1 MMRGQVVSLLGHEGD
16 PAQFR
21 PFQFP
26 PGCWL
31 EISSIIG
38 ERVVSL
44 QVKSPPEPQPP
55 CAERARRLHAV
66 SAAYIRALERPTTE
80 PEPGSESEKEPEPE
94 TESGVESE
102 PEKEQTR
109 IDALCTWL
117 EAVESWTHASA
128 LTLAWTG
135 AVRIEARPTFTI
147 SVRRTPGGAARLE
160 VTVEVTADG
169 SGAPAITTTVPTAAH
184 TSHPTVRSV
193 LDAFRDTG
201 LIGLNGMA
209 GMADIAK
216 YEFSPDWD
224 QPRGDDDGGL
234 LLLSAEP
241 SIITVTPRMLCALCN
256 TYTLDARP
264 AYIRVSP
271 DGWQQYL
278 DATNLCIDC
287 AGSFGETERAVR
299 LWGAQFT
306 LWVDGK
312 HAPLFTLEFSAPVKV
327 KVESDAFDE
336 GIGEPFYAR
345 AVPLESMSIWQHMAY
360 LAGHAEDLLLRIAG
374 AGPKQPEV
382 PGSRKCP
389 KLKSPLLGL
398 LSEATIR
405 KILAHLKRA
414 VLPPSRRV
422 IA

>member
-1 MMRGQVVSLLGHEGD
+1 MSLLGHEGD

-38 ERVVSL
+38 ERVVSV
-44 QVKSPPEPQPP
+44 QVKSPPEPLPP
-55 CAERARRLHAV
+55 CPERARLLRAV
-66 SAAYIRALERPTTE
+66 SAAYIRALQGPRPE
-80 PEPGSESEKEPEPE
+80 SESEVDARP
-94 TESGVESE
+94 
-102 PEKEQTR
+102 

-117 EAVESWTHASA
+117 EAVASWTHASA

-147 SVRRTPGGAARLE
+147 SVSRAPGAT
-160 VTVEVTADG
+160 VTVEVTAEG
-169 SGAPAITTTVPTAAH
+169 IPAITTTVPTAAH
-184 TSHPTVRSV
+184 TSHPTVRAV
-193 LDAFRDTG
+193 IEAFRHTG
-201 LIGLNGMA
+201 LTGLTDSDM
-209 GMADIAK
+209 AK

-224 QPRGDDDGGL
+224 QRLAPWRSLDDDGGL
-234 LLLSAEP
+234 LLLGAEP
-241 SIITVTPRMLCALCN
+241 EIITVTPRMRCALCN

-264 AYIRVSP
+264 AYILVYP
-271 DGWQQYL
+271 GDWEQYL
-278 DATNLCIDC
+278 DATIPCIDC
-287 AGSFGETERAVR
+287 AGGFGETKRALR

-306 LWVDGK
+306 LSVAARR
-312 HAPLFTLEFSAPVKV
+312 APLFTLEFSAPVKV
-327 KVESDAFDE
+327 EVEVDSDAFDQ
-336 GIGEPFYAR
+336 GLGDPFYAR
-345 AVPLESMSIWQHMAY
+345 AVPRESMSIWQHMAY

-374 AGPKQPEV
+374 AKQPEV

-389 KLKSPLLGL
+389 KLKSPLLGR

-414 VLPPSRRV
+414 VLPPSHRA

>member
-1 MMRGQVVSLLGHEGD
+1 MLRGQVVSLLGHEGD

-38 ERVVSL
+38 ERVVSV
-44 QVKSPPEPQPP
+44 QVKSPPEPLPP
-55 CAERARRLHAV
+55 CPERARLLHAV
-66 SAAYIRALERPTTE
+66 SAAYIRALEGPRRQ
-80 PEPGSESEKEPEPE
+80 PESESEVDARP
-94 TESGVESE
+94 
-102 PEKEQTR
+102 

-117 EAVESWTHASA
+117 EAVGSWTHASA

-147 SVRRTPGGAARLE
+147 SVWRTPGLGASRH
-160 VTVEVTADG
+160 VTVEVTAEG
-169 SGAPAITTTVPTAAH
+169 IPAITTTVHTAAH

-193 LDAFRDTG
+193 LEAFRDTG
-201 LIGLNGMA
+201 LTGLNGLA
-209 GMADIAK
+209 GKADSDMAK

-224 QPRGDDDGGL
+224 QRLAPWRRDVSLDDDGGL
-234 LLLSAEP
+234 LLLGAEP
-241 SIITVTPRMLCALCN
+241 EIITVTPRMRCALCN

-264 AYIRVSP
+264 AYIRVYP
-271 DGWQQYL
+271 VGWEQYL
-278 DATNLCIDC
+278 DATNPCIDC
-287 AGSFGETERAVR
+287 AGSFGETARALR

-306 LWVDGK
+306 LSVAARR
-312 HAPLFTLEFSAPVKV
+312 APLFTLEFSAPVLEFSAPV
-327 KVESDAFDE
+327 NVEVAITGVTDAFDE
-336 GIGEPFYAR
+336 GLYHAR

-374 AGPKQPEV
+374 AGPKQLA
-382 PGSRKCP
+382 GL
-389 KLKSPLLGL
+389 KLKSPLLGR

-414 VLPPSRRV
+414 VLPPSHRA

>member
-1 MMRGQVVSLLGHEGD
+1 MLRGQVVSLLGHEGD

-26 PGCWL
+26 LGCWL

-38 ERVVSL
+38 ERVVSVH
-44 QVKSPPEPQPP
+44 VKAPPEPQPP
-55 CAERARRLHAV
+55 CAERARLLHAV
-66 SAAYIRALERPTTE
+66 SAAYIRALEGP
-80 PEPGSESEKEPEPE
+80 
-94 TESGVESE
+94 TESDVDA
-102 PEKEQTR
+102 R

-117 EAVESWTHASA
+117 EAVGSWTHASA

-147 SVRRTPGGAARLE
+147 SVWRTLGASGP
-160 VTVEVTADG
+160 VTVEVTAEG
-169 SGAPAITTTVPTAAH
+169 SIAPAITTTVPTAAH

-201 LIGLNGMA
+201 L
-209 GMADIAK
+209 ADMAK

-224 QPRGDDDGGL
+224 QRLAPWRREMSLDDDGGL
-234 LLLSAEP
+234 LILSAGPE
-241 SIITVTPRMLCALCN
+241 IITVTPRMRCALCD
-256 TYTLDARP
+256 TYTLDPRP
-264 AYIRVSP
+264 AYIRHYHV
-271 DGWQQYL
+271 GCGQYL
-278 DATNLCIDC
+278 DTNPCIDC
-287 AGSFGETERAVR
+287 AASFGETGRALR
-299 LWGAQFT
+299 LWGAEFT
-306 LWVDGK
+306 LSVDGK

-327 KVESDAFDE
+327 EVEVEVDVTE
-336 GIGEPFYAR
+336 GNYHAQCR

-360 LAGHAEDLLLRIAG
+360 LAAHAEHLLLRLA
-374 AGPKQPEV
+374 AGPKQLA
-382 PGSRKCP
+382 GL